1 MAITVQVLVNDVRNT
16 LLDEGTTKRWSDD
29 DLTLFYNSAILQLAL
44 VRPDSTAKTASVLL
58 TAGTKQSLPSD
69 GLRLIDV
76 PRNMGSDG
84 LTPGASILKADRAQ
98 LDTYNRNW
106 HTDTAAAVA
115 KNFTYDER
123 NPKVFYVSPKSD
135 GTGYVEIVYSAAPAR
150 VLTAN
155 IGATNIAVDDVYYGA
170 LKDWMLREAYQ
181 IEVSLVSEARAR
193 SYERSFYQ
201 SLGLKYQTDRAASP
215 NAQPVP
221 APSMVLK

>member
-16 LLDEGTTKRWSDD
+16 LLDEGATKRWSDD

-58 TAGTKQSLPSD
+58 AAGTRQSLPSD
-69 GLRLIDV
+69 GLRLIDI
-76 PRNMGSDG
+76 PRNMGADG
-84 LTPGASILKADRAQ
+84 LTPGAAIIKAERAQ
-98 LDTYNRNW
+98 LDTYNRTW
-106 HTDTAAAVA
+106 HTDAAGIA

-123 NPKVFYVSPKSD
+123 NPKVFYVTPKSD
-135 GTGYVEIVYSAAPAR
+135 GTGYAEIVYSAAPAR

-155 IGATNIAVDDVYYGA
+155 IGSTNIAVDDVYYGS

-181 IEVSLVSEARAR
+181 IEVSLVSETRAR
-193 SYERSFYQ
+193 TYERSFYQ

-215 NAQPVP
+215 SAQPVP

>member
-16 LLDEGTTKRWSDD
+16 LLDEGATQRWSDD

-44 VRPDSTAKTASVLL
+44 VRPDSTAKTDSILL
-58 TAGTKQSLPSD
+58 VAGTKQALPSD
-69 GLRLIDV
+69 GLRLIDL
-76 PRNMGSDG
+76 PRNMGADG
-84 LTPGASILKADRAQ
+84 LTPGAAILKAERAQ

-106 HTDTAAAVA
+106 HTDAAAVAA
-115 KNFTYDER
+115 KNFTYDDR
-123 NPKVFYVSPKSD
+123 NPKVFYVTPKND

-155 IGATNIAVDDVYYGA
+155 IGSTNIAVDDVYYGA

-181 IEVSLVSEARAR
+181 IEVSIVSETRARA
-193 SYERSFYQ
+193 YERSFYQ

-221 APSMVLK
+221 APSMVLR